1 MLSLAGTLCRILYEH
16 EMAQIARVYNKM
28 ISDTKTNTKTITKT
42 NTNTNTKTNTK
53 TNSKTNTKTNTKAD
67 TKADTEADTKT
78 DKEGFHESIDRRA
91 THALT
96 HFMFRRST
104 PNEKVGKISESQ
116 FFECSKKPVS
126 ILSTNGVLPISNV
139 RIPNPEMKGFLKTV
153 PVVSTIT
160 FEKCNLFFMKAKDSF
175 KLIEELSLKDVLFE
189 LKSRTLSEVELV
201 ELLKWWISCRS
212 KGNKIDPSEHKQF
225 MQLAH
230 IGSKSRSLDTICYFL
245 NPSIVPPNMD
255 VPVEVL
261 PHTISKNF
269 KNQDLEKCLNW
280 SELPLVNWARFIV
293 NKSDLEVDL
302 AFAEKVH
309 CILAKGL
316 NNTSQNDKETIRKL
330 FAQKKCIPTK
340 FGMKVPNEAYFQNV
354 NLFPDLPTIQFQKPS
369 NVQNIMELLGVRKV
383 KTCFLSFWNIKLLIV
398 NPLFIGC

>member
-1 MLSLAGTLCRILYEH
+1 MERESIDLAEKTLVIYNGDMLSLAGTLCRILYEH
-16 EMAQIARVYNKM
+16 EMAQISRIYNKM
-28 ISDTKTNTKTITKT
+28 ISDTKI
-42 NTNTNTKTNTK
+42 NTKTNTK
-53 TNSKTNTKTNTKAD
+53 TDTKAD
-67 TKADTEADTKT
+67 TKADEESIKS
-78 DKEGFHESIDRRA
+78 FHESIDRRA

-104 PNEKVGKISESQ
+104 PNEKVGKITESQ
-116 FFECSKKPVS
+116 FFDCSKKPLS
-126 ILSTNGVLPISNV
+126 ILSTNGVLSISNV

-153 PVVSTIT
+153 PVVPTIM
-160 FEKCNLFFMKAKDSF
+160 FEKCNLFFMKAKDSL

-201 ELLKWWISCRS
+201 ELLKWWISYRS
-212 KGNKIDPSEHKQF
+212 KDNKVDPSELKQF

-245 NPSIVPPNMD
+245 NPGIIPPNMD

-269 KNQDLEKCLNW
+269 KNQDLEKWLNW
-280 SELPLVNWARFIV
+280 SELPLVNWARYII
-293 NKSDLEVDL
+293 NKPDLEVDL

-330 FAQKKCIPTK
+330 FAQRKCIPTK

-354 NLFPDLPTIQFQKPS
+354 NLFPDLPTVQFQKPS

-383 KTCFLSFWNIKLLIV
+383 KTYASFILEY
-398 NPLFIGC
+398 